1 MFMIFGPFEI
11 FLCLAPIMIFILAIG
26 LGLLAQ
32 NIAIDRKEKW
42 RGLIRCPHCRKGL
55 NPEAY
60 ICRFCRRELREDGSY
75 ER

>member
-1 MFMIFGPFEI
+1 MIFGPFEI
-11 FLCLAPIMIFILAIG
+11 LLCLAPIMVFIGTIG

-32 NIAIDRKEKW
+32 NMALDRKDRW

-60 ICRFCRRELREDGSY
+60 VCRFCHKELYDYTIR
-75 ER
+75 